1 MWKFVLR
8 GIGELDWKPLLRLRV
23 AGCSV
28 PLRKPSLVGDLTLL
42 VDQIKVVLKDVCL
55 FVEHTSGLK
64 LREYQIH
71 VARVVAESVI
81 FREGKSF
88 VVMFPRQSGKNELQ
102 AQIETYLLTLLSQI
116 DCEIVKISPTW
127 KPQSLNAMRRLQ
139 RVLENNV
146 LVHSMWKKESGYIYK
161 IGKARIFFFSGSP
174 EANIVG
180 ATAGHLLEVDEA
192 QDVLVSKFDKDIAP
206 MAASTNATR
215 VFWGTAWTSDT
226 LLARELR
233 AAKDAEVKDGMRR
246 VFVLTAE
253 DVAREV
259 PAYGLF
265 VAEQVAKLGRNHPM
279 IRTQFFSEEI
289 DGEGGLFPE
298 SRRVLMVGL
307 HEKQVQ
313 PKAGRI
319 YAMMIDIAG
328 EEEEK
333 RGEGHGDGRGMPTPI
348 QGEGRGAGHGQ
359 AMPVQRDV
367 DRRGMPTPIQA
378 EGGGDKRGVPTTQQG
393 GRRDATALTVVEVD
407 LATMQDELIKAPT
420 YKVMF
425 RKVWVGVQHTRLY
438 GEILALAK
446 LWEIKRLVVDAT
458 GVGAGLSSFLER
470 ALPGKVI
477 QFRFNAATKSQLGWD
492 FLSVVDT
499 GRFKDYSPADYEQEL
514 FWSQLAACQ
523 YSITTGIDRKM
534 KWGVPDGMR
543 NAEGEYVHDDLIL
556 SAALCAVLDG
566 ETWSVGG
573 EALVVKGVDPLREM
587 DKEGF

>member
-1 MWKFVLR
+1 L
-8 GIGELDWKPLLRLRV
+8 
-23 AGCSV
+23 S
-28 PLRKPSLVGDLTLL
+28 LL
-42 VDQIKVVLKDVCL
+42 VEQIKAVLKDVCL

-64 LREYQIH
+64 LREYQVI
-71 VARVVAESVI
+71 VASAVAESVI
-81 FREGKSF
+81 FRQGKSF

-116 DCEIVKISPTW
+116 ECEIVKVSPTW

-139 RVLENNV
+139 RVLENNI
-146 LVHSMWKKESGYIYK
+146 LVQSMWKKESGYIYK

-233 AAKDAEVKDGMRR
+233 AAKDAEKRDGNRR

-259 PAYGLF
+259 PAYGAF

-279 IRTQFFSEEI
+279 VRTQFFSEEI

-298 SRRVLMVGL
+298 SRRALMLGV

-313 PKAGRI
+313 PCAGKV
-319 YAMMIDIAG
+319 YAFLIDIAG
-328 EEEEK
+328 EEEGAKEGL
-333 RGEGHGDGRGMPTPI
+333 GEEIANT
-348 QGEGRGAGHGQ
+348 
-359 AMPVQRDV
+359 
-367 DRRGMPTPIQA
+367 
-378 EGGGDKRGVPTTQQG
+378 K
-393 GRRDATALTVVEVD
+393 RDATALTIVEID
-407 LATMQDELIKAPT
+407 LETMQDELIKAPT

-425 RKVWVGVQHTRLY
+425 RKLWVGIQHTKLY
-438 GEILALAK
+438 GEILALAR
-446 LWEIKRLVVDAT
+446 LWEVKKLVVDAT

-470 ALPGKVI
+470 ALPGMVI
-477 QFRFNAATKSQLGWD
+477 QFRFNVATKSQLGWD
-492 FLSVVDT
+492 FLAVIDS
-499 GRFKDYSPADYEQEL
+499 GRYKEYVPGDAEQAL
-514 FWSQLAACQ
+514 FWSQLNACQ
-523 YSITTGIDRKM
+523 YAITPGIDRKM

-543 NAEGEYVHDDLIL
+543 NTTGEYVHDDLIL

-566 ETWSVGG
+566 DAGAWSVGG
-573 EALVVKGVDPLREM
+573 EALVVKGVDPIREM

>member
-1 MWKFVLR
+1 MILITPPPLTRRGVLR
-8 GIGELDWKPLLRLRV
+8 FTPQSFSWVGRL
-23 AGCSV
+23 S
-28 PLRKPSLVGDLTLL
+28 LL
-42 VDQIKVVLKDVCL
+42 VEQIKAVLKDVCL
-55 FVEHTSGLK
+55 FVEHSSGLK
-64 LREYQIH
+64 LREYQVT
-71 VARVVAESVI
+71 VASAVAESVI
-81 FREGKSF
+81 FRQGKSF

-116 DCEIVKISPTW
+116 ECEIVKVSPTW

-139 RVLENNV
+139 RVLENNI
-146 LVHSMWKKESGYIYK
+146 LVQSMWKKESGYIYK

-233 AAKDAEVKDGMRR
+233 AAKVAEKRDGNRR

-259 PAYGLF
+259 PAYGSF

-298 SRRVLMVGL
+298 NRRALMVGK

-313 PKAGRI
+313 PGAGKV
-319 YAMMIDIAG
+319 YAFLIDIAG
-328 EEEEK
+328 EEE
-333 RGEGHGDGRGMPTPI
+333 G
-348 QGEGRGAGHGQ
+348 QGQ
-359 AMPVQRDV
+359 AQPLQEEVAN
-367 DRRGMPTPIQA
+367 T
-378 EGGGDKRGVPTTQQG
+378 K
-393 GRRDATALTVVEVD
+393 RDATALTIVEID
-407 LATMQDELIKAPT
+407 LETMQDELIKAPT

-425 RKVWVGVQHTRLY
+425 RKLWVGIQHTKLY
-438 GEILALAK
+438 GEILALAR
-446 LWEIKRLVVDAT
+446 LWEVKKLVVDAT

-470 ALPGKVI
+470 ALPGMVI
-477 QFRFNAATKSQLGWD
+477 QFRFNVATKSQLGWD
-492 FLSVVDT
+492 FLAVIDS
-499 GRFKDYSPADYEQEL
+499 GRYKEYVPGDAEQAL
-514 FWSQLAACQ
+514 FWSQLNACQ
-523 YSITTGIDRKM
+523 YAITPGIDRKM

-543 NAEGEYVHDDLIL
+543 NTAGEYVHDDLIL
-556 SAALCAVLDG
+556 SAALCAVLDD
-566 ETWSVGG
+566 EVWSVGG
-573 EALVVKGVDPLREM
+573 EALVVKGVDPIREM

>member
-1 MWKFVLR
+1 M
-8 GIGELDWKPLLRLRV
+8 
-23 AGCSV
+23 
-28 PLRKPSLVGDLTLL
+28 
-42 VDQIKVVLKDVCL
+42 VLKDVCL
-55 FVEHTSGLK
+55 FVEHSSGLK
-64 LREYQIH
+64 LREYQVT

-81 FREGKSF
+81 FRQGKSF

-116 DCEIVKISPTW
+116 ECEIVKVSPTW

-139 RVLENNV
+139 RVLENNI
-146 LVHSMWKKESGYIYK
+146 LIQSMWKKESGYIYK

-233 AAKDAEVKDGMRR
+233 AAKEAEKRDGLRR

-259 PAYGLF
+259 PAYGAF

-298 SRRVLMVGL
+298 SRRVLMVGK

-313 PKAGRI
+313 PGAGKV
-319 YAMMIDIAG
+319 YAFLIDIAG
-328 EEEEK
+328 EEEGAKEGV
-333 RGEGHGDGRGMPTPI
+333 GE
-348 QGEGRGAGHGQ
+348 EVAN
-359 AMPVQRDV
+359 A
-367 DRRGMPTPIQA
+367 
-378 EGGGDKRGVPTTQQG
+378 K
-393 GRRDATALTVVEVD
+393 RDATALTIVEID
-407 LATMQDELIKAPT
+407 LETMQDELIKAPT

-425 RKVWVGVQHTRLY
+425 RKLWVGIPHTKLY
-438 GEILALAK
+438 GELLGLAR
-446 LWEIKRLVVDAT
+446 LWEVKKLVVDAT

-470 ALPGKVI
+470 ALPGLVI

-492 FLSVVDT
+492 FLAVIDSGRYKEYISGDT
-499 GRFKDYSPADYEQEL
+499 EQAL
-514 FWSQLAACQ
+514 FWSQLNACQ
-523 YSITTGIDRKM
+523 YTITPGIDRKM

-543 NAEGEYVHDDLIL
+543 NTVGEYVHDDLIL

-566 ETWSVGG
+566 EVWSVGG
-573 EALVVKGVDPLREM
+573 EALVVKGVDPIREM

>member
-1 MWKFVLR
+1 LR
-8 GIGELDWKPLLRLRV
+8 GIGERMPI
-23 AGCSV
+23 
-28 PLRKPSLVGDLTLL
+28 PSLAVRLSLL
-42 VDQIKVVLKDVCL
+42 VEQIKVVLKDVCL
-55 FVEHTSGLK
+55 FVEHSSGLK
-64 LREYQIH
+64 LREYQVT
-71 VARVVAESVI
+71 VAKVVAESVI
-81 FREGKSF
+81 FRQGKSF

-102 AQIETYLLTLLSQI
+102 AQIETYLLTLLSQVE
-116 DCEIVKISPTW
+116 CEIVKVSPTW

-139 RVLENNV
+139 RVLENNI
-146 LVHSMWKKESGYIYK
+146 LIQSMWKKESGYIYK

-233 AAKDAEVKDGMRR
+233 AAKDAEKRDGNRR

-259 PAYGLF
+259 PAYGAF

-298 SRRVLMVGL
+298 SRRALMVGK

-313 PKAGRI
+313 PGAGKV
-319 YAMMIDIAG
+319 YAFLIDIGG
-328 EEEEK
+328 EAPNDRSADSLTEE
-333 RGEGHGDGRGMPTPI
+333 HA
-348 QGEGRGAGHGQ
+348 RGASQ
-359 AMPVQRDV
+359 VV
-367 DRRGMPTPIQA
+367 DRHSGYFSPQEKSKEAATDQYGM
-378 EGGGDKRGVPTTQQG
+378 
-393 GRRDATALTVVEVD
+393 RDSTALTIVEID
-407 LATMQDELIKAPT
+407 LETMQDELIKAPT

-425 RKVWVGVQHTRLY
+425 RKFWVGIQHTKLY
-438 GEILALAK
+438 GELLGLAR
-446 LWEIKRLVVDAT
+446 LWEVKKLVVDAT

-470 ALPGKVI
+470 ALPGMVI
-477 QFRFNAATKSQLGWD
+477 QFRFNVATKSQLGWD
-492 FLSVVDT
+492 YLAVIDS
-499 GRFKDYSPADYEQEL
+499 GRYKEYVPGDAEQAL
-514 FWSQLAACQ
+514 FWSQLNACQ
-523 YSITTGIDRKM
+523 YSITPGIDRKM

-543 NAEGEYVHDDLIL
+543 NTAGEYVHDDLIL

-566 ETWSVGG
+566 EVWSVGG
-573 EALVVKGVDPLREM
+573 EALVVKGVDPIHAM

>member
-1 MWKFVLR
+1 VVDLS
-8 GIGELDWKPLLRLRV
+8 I
-23 AGCSV
+23 
-28 PLRKPSLVGDLTLL
+28 LVE
-42 VDQIKVVLKDVCL
+42 QIKAVLKDVCL

-64 LREYQIH
+64 LREYQVF
-71 VARVVAESVI
+71 VARSVAESVI

-116 DCEIVKISPTW
+116 ECEIVKVSPTW

-139 RVLENNV
+139 RVLENNI
-146 LVHSMWKKESGYIYK
+146 LVQSMWKKESGYIYK

-233 AAKDAEVKDGMRR
+233 AAKEAEKRDGQRR
-246 VFVLTAE
+246 VFVMTAA
-253 DVAREV
+253 DVAKEV
-259 PAYGLF
+259 PAYGVF

-298 SRRVLMVGL
+298 SRKAMMVGK

-313 PKAGRI
+313 PDAGKI
-319 YAMMIDIAG
+319 YAMLIDIAG
-328 EEEEK
+328 EV
-333 RGEGHGDGRGMPTPI
+333 EG
-348 QGEGRGAGHGQ
+348 QGQ
-359 AMPVQRDV
+359 AQPVQD
-367 DRRGMPTPIQA
+367 DLINS
-378 EGGGDKRGVPTTQQG
+378 K
-393 GRRDATALTVVEVD
+393 RDATAMTIVEVD
-407 LATMQDELIKAPT
+407 LSSMQDELIKAPT

-425 RKVWVGVQHTRLY
+425 RRLWVGTQHTKLY
-438 GEILALAK
+438 GELLALAR
-446 LWEIKRLVVDAT
+446 LWEVKRLVVDAT

-470 ALPGKVI
+470 VLPGLVI
-477 QFRFNAATKSQLGWD
+477 QFRFNVATKSQLGWD
-492 FLSVVDT
+492 FLAVIDS
-499 GRFKDYSPADYEQEL
+499 GRYKEYIPGDAEQAL
-514 FWSQLAACQ
+514 FWSQLNACQ
-523 YSITTGIDRKM
+523 YTITPGIDRKM
-534 KWGVPDGMR
+534 KWCVPDGMR
-543 NAEGEYVHDDLIL
+543 NAVGEYVHDDLIL
-556 SAALCAVLDG
+556 SAALCAVLDS
-566 ETWSVGG
+566 EVWSVGG
-573 EALVVKGVDPLREM
+573 EALVVKGVDPIREM

>member
-1 MWKFVLR
+1 L
-8 GIGELDWKPLLRLRV
+8 
-23 AGCSV
+23 S
-28 PLRKPSLVGDLTLL
+28 LL
-42 VDQIKVVLKDVCL
+42 VEQIKAVLKDVCL

-64 LREYQIH
+64 LREYQVT
-71 VARVVAESVI
+71 VASAVAESVI
-81 FREGKSF
+81 FRQGKSF

-116 DCEIVKISPTW
+116 ECEIVKISPTW

-139 RVLENNV
+139 RVLENNI
-146 LVHSMWKKESGYIYK
+146 LVQSMWKKESGYIYK

-233 AAKDAEVKDGMRR
+233 AAKDAEKRDGNRR

-259 PAYGLF
+259 PAYGAF

-279 IRTQFFSEEI
+279 VRTQFFSEEI

-298 SRRVLMVGL
+298 SRRALMLGV

-313 PKAGRI
+313 PCAGKV
-319 YAMMIDIAG
+319 YAMLIDVGG
-328 EEEEK
+328 EAPNDRSADPVVERHSGYFSPGEK
-333 RGEGHGDGRGMPTPI
+333 SKEVAQDQYGM
-348 QGEGRGAGHGQ
+348 
-359 AMPVQRDV
+359 RDS
-367 DRRGMPTPIQA
+367 
-378 EGGGDKRGVPTTQQG
+378 
-393 GRRDATALTVVEVD
+393 TALTIVEID
-407 LATMQDELIKAPT
+407 LETMQDELIKAPT

-425 RKVWVGVQHTRLY
+425 RKLWVGIQHTKLY
-438 GEILALAK
+438 GEILALAR
-446 LWEIKRLVVDAT
+446 LWDVKKLVVDAT

-470 ALPGKVI
+470 ALPGMVI

-492 FLSVVDT
+492 FLAVIDS
-499 GRFKDYSPADYEQEL
+499 GRYKEYVPGDAEQAL
-514 FWSQLAACQ
+514 FWSQLNACQ
-523 YSITTGIDRKM
+523 YAITPGIDRKM

-543 NAEGEYVHDDLIL
+543 NTTGEYVHDDLIL

-566 ETWSVGG
+566 EVWSVGG
-573 EALVVKGVDPLREM
+573 EALVVKGVDPIQEM

>member
-1 MWKFVLR
+1 MDNL
-8 GIGELDWKPLLRLRV
+8 
-23 AGCSV
+23 S
-28 PLRKPSLVGDLTLL
+28 LL
-42 VDQIKVVLKDVCL
+42 VEQIKSVLKDVCL

-64 LREYQIH
+64 LREYQVF
-71 VARVVAESVI
+71 VARSVAESVI

-116 DCEIVKISPTW
+116 ECEIVKVSPTW

-139 RVLENNV
+139 RVLENNI
-146 LVHSMWKKESGYIYK
+146 LVQSMWKKESGYIYK

-233 AAKDAEVKDGMRR
+233 AAKEAEKRDGQRR
-246 VFVLTAE
+246 VFVMTAA
-253 DVAREV
+253 DVAKEV
-259 PAYGLF
+259 PAYGAF
-265 VAEQVAKLGRNHPM
+265 VTEQVAKLGRNHPM

-298 SRRVLMVGL
+298 SRRALMVGK

-313 PKAGRI
+313 PGVGKV
-319 YAMMIDIAG
+319 YAMLIDIGG
-328 EEEEK
+328 EAPNDRSADLLEK
-333 RGEGHGDGRGMPTPI
+333 GPS
-348 QGEGRGAGHGQ
+348 RGASHAVEQHSGYFSPEAEKSKEGAQ
-359 AMPVQRDV
+359 DQYGMRDS
-367 DRRGMPTPIQA
+367 
-378 EGGGDKRGVPTTQQG
+378 
-393 GRRDATALTVVEVD
+393 TALTIVEVD
-407 LATMQDELIKAPT
+407 LSSMQDELIKAPT

-425 RKVWVGVQHTRLY
+425 RRLWIGTQHTKLY
-438 GEILALAK
+438 GELLALAR
-446 LWEIKRLVVDAT
+446 LWEVKRLVVDAT

-470 ALPGKVI
+470 ALPGLVI

-492 FLSVVDT
+492 FLAVIDS
-499 GRFKDYSPADYEQEL
+499 GRYKEYISGDAEQAL
-514 FWSQLAACQ
+514 FWSQLNACQ
-523 YSITTGIDRKM
+523 YAITPGIDRKM

-543 NAEGEYVHDDLIL
+543 NAVGEYVHDDLIL

-566 ETWSVGG
+566 NADAWSVGG
-573 EALVVKGVDPLREM
+573 EALVVKGVDPIREM

>member
-1 MWKFVLR
+1 M
-8 GIGELDWKPLLRLRV
+8 
-23 AGCSV
+23 S
-28 PLRKPSLVGDLTLL
+28 LL
-42 VDQIKVVLKDVCL
+42 VEQIKAVLKDVCL

-64 LREYQIH
+64 LREYQVT
-71 VARVVAESVI
+71 VAIAVVESVI
-81 FREGKSF
+81 FRQGKSF

-116 DCEIVKISPTW
+116 ECEIVKISPTW

-139 RVLENNV
+139 RVLENNI
-146 LVHSMWKKESGYIYK
+146 LVQSMWKKESGYIYK

-233 AAKDAEVKDGMRR
+233 AAKDAEKRDGNRR

-259 PAYGLF
+259 PAYGAF

-279 IRTQFFSEEI
+279 VRTQFFSEEI

-298 SRRVLMVGL
+298 SRRVLMVGV

-313 PKAGRI
+313 PGAGKV
-319 YAMMIDIAG
+319 YAMLIDIAG
-328 EEEEK
+328 EEE
-333 RGEGHGDGRGMPTPI
+333 
-348 QGEGRGAGHGQ
+348 GAKEEGHGQ
-359 AMPVQRDV
+359 AMPVQ
-367 DRRGMPTPIQA
+367 
-378 EGGGDKRGVPTTQQG
+378 GGK
-393 GRRDATALTVVEVD
+393 RDATALTIVEID
-407 LATMQDELIKAPT
+407 LETMQDELIKAPT

-425 RKVWVGVQHTRLY
+425 RKLWVGIQHTKLY
-438 GEILALAK
+438 GEILALAR
-446 LWEIKRLVVDAT
+446 LWDVKKLVVDAT

-470 ALPGKVI
+470 ALPGLVI
-477 QFRFNAATKSQLGWD
+477 QFRFNVATKSQLGWD
-492 FLSVVDT
+492 FLAVIDS
-499 GRFKDYSPADYEQEL
+499 GRYKEYVPGDAEQAL
-514 FWSQLAACQ
+514 FWSQLNACQ
-523 YSITTGIDRKM
+523 YAITPGIDRKM

-543 NAEGEYVHDDLIL
+543 NTAGEYVHDDLIL

-566 ETWSVGG
+566 EVWSVGG
-573 EALVVKGVDPLREM
+573 EALVVKGVDPIREM

>member
-1 MWKFVLR
+1 MVWKFVLR
-8 GIGELDWKPLLRLRV
+8 GIGESMPI
-23 AGCSV
+23 
-28 PLRKPSLVGDLTLL
+28 PILVVDLSLL
-42 VDQIKVVLKDVCL
+42 VDQIKLVLKDVCL

-246 VFVLTAE
+246 VFILTAE

-298 SRRVLMVGL
+298 SRRALMVGL

-313 PKAGRI
+313 PDVGKV
-319 YAMMIDIAG
+319 YAMLIDIGG
-328 EEEEK
+328 EAPEDRSAVPLDKTPRGASQDVERLPGCLSPAEK
-333 RGEGHGDGRGMPTPI
+333 DRRGQAQP
-348 QGEGRGAGHGQ
+348 QEGRGI
-359 AMPVQRDV
+359 
-367 DRRGMPTPIQA
+367 PTPQR
-378 EGGGDKRGVPTTQQG
+378 GGM
-393 GRRDATALTVVEVD
+393 RDSTALTVVEVD
-407 LATMQDELIKAPT
+407 LGTLQDELIKAPT

-425 RKVWVGVQHTRLY
+425 RKVWVGVQHTRL
-438 GEILALAK
+438 
-446 LWEIKRLVVDAT
+446 
-458 GVGAGLSSFLER
+458 
-470 ALPGKVI
+470 
-477 QFRFNAATKSQLGWD
+477 
-492 FLSVVDT
+492 
-499 GRFKDYSPADYEQEL
+499 
-514 FWSQLAACQ
+514 
-523 YSITTGIDRKM
+523 
-534 KWGVPDGMR
+534 
-543 NAEGEYVHDDLIL
+543 
-556 SAALCAVLDG
+556 
-566 ETWSVGG
+566 
-573 EALVVKGVDPLREM
+573 
-587 DKEGF
+587 

>member
-1 MWKFVLR
+1 M
-8 GIGELDWKPLLRLRV
+8 
-23 AGCSV
+23 A
-28 PLRKPSLVGDLTLL
+28 LL
-42 VDQIKVVLKDVCL
+42 VEQIKVVLKDVCL

-64 LREYQIH
+64 LREYQIS

-81 FREGKSF
+81 FRQGKSF

-139 RVLENNV
+139 RVLENNI
-146 LVHSMWKKESGYIYK
+146 LVQSMWKKESGYIYK

-233 AAKDAEVKDGMRR
+233 AAKDAEKRDGLRR

-253 DVAREV
+253 DVAKEV
-259 PAYGLF
+259 PAYGVF
-265 VAEQVAKLGRNHPM
+265 VSEQVAKLGRNHPM
-279 IRTQFFSEEI
+279 IKSQFFSEEI

-298 SRRVLMVGL
+298 SRRALMVGL

-313 PKAGRI
+313 PSAGKV
-319 YAMMIDIAG
+319 YAMLIDVGG
-328 EEEEK
+328 EEESQT
-333 RGEGHGDGRGMPTPI
+333 D
-348 QGEGRGAGHGQ
+348 GHGQ
-359 AMPVQRDV
+359 AKGQGQA
-367 DRRGMPTPIQA
+367 RGYGQA
-378 EGGGDKRGVPTTQQG
+378 KGQG
-393 GRRDATALTVVEVD
+393 QALPLRENETNARRDATALTVVEVD
-407 LATMQDELIKAPT
+407 LGSLQDELIKAPT

-425 RKVWVGVQHTRLY
+425 RKLWVGVQHTKIY

-446 LWEIKRLVVDAT
+446 LWGVKKLVVDAT
-458 GVGAGLSSFLER
+458 GVGAGLASFLDR
-470 ALPGKVI
+470 ALPGIVI
-477 QFRFNAATKSQLGWD
+477 QFKFNSATKSQLGWD

-499 GRFKDYSPADYEQEL
+499 GRFKDYAPADSDQTLFFEQLE
-514 FWSQLAACQ
+514 ACQ
-523 YSITTGIDRKM
+523 YAITPGVDRRM

-543 NAEGEYVHDDLIL
+543 NSSGEFVHDDLII
-556 SAALCAVLDG
+556 SAALCSVLDK
-566 ETWSVGG
+566 EPWSIGG
-573 EALVVKGVDPLREM
+573 EVLVVKGMDPLHEM

>member
-1 MWKFVLR
+1 VDNL
-8 GIGELDWKPLLRLRV
+8 
-23 AGCSV
+23 A
-28 PLRKPSLVGDLTLL
+28 LL

-55 FVEHTSGLK
+55 FVEHASGLK
-64 LREYQIH
+64 LRNYQIL
-71 VARVVAESVI
+71 VARSVAESVI
-81 FREGKSF
+81 FRQGKSF

-116 DCEIVKISPTW
+116 ECEIVKVSPTW

-139 RVLENNV
+139 RVLENNI
-146 LVHSMWKKESGYIYK
+146 LVQSMWKKESGYIYK

-233 AAKDAEVKDGMRR
+233 AAKDAEKRDGIRR

-253 DVAREV
+253 DVAKEV
-259 PAYGLF
+259 PAYGAF

-298 SRRVLMVGL
+298 SRRVLMMGK

-313 PKAGRI
+313 PGAGKV
-319 YAMMIDIAG
+319 YAMLIDIAG
-328 EEEEK
+328 EEE
-333 RGEGHGDGRGMPTPI
+333 G
-348 QGEGRGAGHGQ
+348 QGQGQAGGQGQ
-359 AMPVQRDV
+359 AMPQHGGKRDS
-367 DRRGMPTPIQA
+367 
-378 EGGGDKRGVPTTQQG
+378 
-393 GRRDATALTVVEVD
+393 TALTIVEVD
-407 LATMQDELIKAPT
+407 LETMQDELIKAPT

-425 RKVWVGVQHTRLY
+425 RKLWVGTQHTKLY
-438 GEILALAK
+438 GEILALGR
-446 LWEIKRLVVDAT
+446 LWDVKKLVVDAT

-470 ALPGKVI
+470 ALPGMVI

-492 FLSVVDT
+492 FLAVIDS
-499 GRFKDYSPADYEQEL
+499 GRYKEYIPEDAEQAL
-514 FWSQLAACQ
+514 FWNQLNACQ
-523 YSITTGIDRKM
+523 YSITPGIDRKM

-543 NAEGEYVHDDLIL
+543 NNSGEYVHDDLIL
-556 SAALCAVLDG
+556 SAALCAALDG
-566 ETWSVGG
+566 EVWSVGG
-573 EALVVKGVDPLREM
+573 EALVVKVIDPIREM